1 MLNLVPHFMPDADR
15 LARIFSSATSPTFF
29 LGAVAAFASLM
40 TSRMSSTMER
50 VRTLNAIKEDDE
62 DRAHLKA
69 DLHRLMRRAALL
81 KSGIFASLVA
91 GVCATVL
98 LAVLFAAEFFGLTY
112 AYGAGMLF
120 TIATIFLG
128 IALVR
133 FAQEVSISLDEP
145 DKY

>member
-1 MLNLVPHFMPDADR
+1 
-15 LARIFSSATSPTFF
+15 
-29 LGAVAAFASLM
+29 
-40 TSRMSSTMER
+40 MER
-50 VRTLNAIKEDDE
+50 VRTLNAIKEDDQ
-62 DRAHLKA
+62 DRAHLKS
-69 DLHRLMRRAALL
+69 DLHRLLRRAALL

-98 LAVLFAAEFFGLTY
+98 LAVLFATEFFGLTY
-112 AYGAGMLF
+112 AYGAGILF

-128 IALVR
+128 VALVR